1 MANPI
6 QLYGAQIKR
15 AQPEVLQGEWFT
27 DSLRMLAGIGN
38 ADLLDEGDSFTVE
51 DFPRVKVPREADAGW
66 KFDIPSVDQHGEPQ
80 DVTKLPV
87 IDGIIMEIRNARLYW
102 KSAYGDGSTGP
113 PNCKSTDG
121 ITGEGSP
128 GGDCHTCPLNRWGS
142 AAAGNGKA
150 CAQRTEL
157 YILTPLSPFPIVVS
171 APPTSQRALRQYR
184 LNVFGQS
191 GLAYHKVVTR
201 LDLEAAQNA
210 DGMDY
215 VVIKPKL
222 LALPSAKEA
231 EAIAKVRE
239 DFVTLIR
246 GSDVVVDIE
255 ETDTPART
263 DVNPAP
269 PPDSWNELTPIQRAA
284 AACVNEPRGLWGDT
298 TRDILKRHVTE
309 DDWAEIRA
317 LVKAQQAETSAIAE
331 AGGVGDELPF

>member
-6 QLYGAQIKR
+6 QLYGAQIRR
-15 AQPEVLQGEWFT
+15 AQPEVLQGEWFS
-27 DSLRMLAGIGN
+27 DSLNTLAGMGD
-38 ADLLDEGDSFTVE
+38 ADLLDEGDSFTID
-51 DFPRVKVPREADAGW
+51 DFPRVKMPREADADW
-66 KFDIPSVDQHGEPQ
+66 KLDIPSIDQHGATQ
-80 DVTKLPV
+80 DITKLPA
-87 IDGIIMEIRNARLYW
+87 IDGVILYSRNVRLYW
-102 KSAYGDGSTGP
+102 QSAYGEGSTGP

-121 ITGEGSP
+121 VTGEGSP
-128 GGDCHTCPLNRWGS
+128 GGDCHTCPLNKWGS

-246 GSDVVVDIE
+246 GSDVVVDVE
-255 ETDTPART
+255 EPDTP
-263 DVNPAP
+263 
-269 PPDSWNELTPIQRAA
+269 
-284 AACVNEPRGLWGDT
+284 
-298 TRDILKRHVTE
+298 
-309 DDWAEIRA
+309 RA
-317 LVKAQQAETSAIAE
+317 LRHRSVMSRRRRRTPGMS
-331 AGGVGDELPF
+331 